1 MAKEDELK
9 SFLMAVQTVELH
21 LCLWLTKFGA
31 PQKRK
36 KERKK
41 TIALTAGMGPAL
53 AAVGIVGKY
62 MG

>member
-9 SFLMAVQTVELH
+9 SFVMAVQTVELH

-31 PQKRK
+31 KK

-41 TIALTAGMGPAL
+41 TIVLTAGMGPAL
-53 AAVGIVGKY
+53 AAVGIVGMY
-62 MG
+62 MGWA